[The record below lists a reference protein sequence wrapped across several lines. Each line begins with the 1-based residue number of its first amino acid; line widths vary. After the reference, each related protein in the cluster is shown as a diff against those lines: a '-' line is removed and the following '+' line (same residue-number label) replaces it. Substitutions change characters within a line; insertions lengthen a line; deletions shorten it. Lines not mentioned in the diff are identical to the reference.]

1 MSVCEV
7 IVLEGLALERLV
19 AKRDLA
25 ADRSGGGERNHSHWE
40 TALSQNIEHLVA
52 NIAGGAGDRDLEA

>member
-1 MSVCEV
+1 
-7 IVLEGLALERLV
+7 VLERLALKGLV

-25 ADRSGGGERNHSHWE
+25 ADRSGRSERNHFGHRE
-40 TALSQNIEHLVA
+40 TALGQNIEHLVA